1 MLDDSAQE
9 EKEEE
14 LCSKLQ
20 LFSTSPGSRSP
31 GVCWESFQA
40 TVALQHHRRFLIFCT
55 TFWTIHV
62 LLSCVF
68 QSCHFCI
75 LFFALVTIWFI
86 SGRGV
91 RTKKIVRVDEVMRR
105 SFNCSH
111 SSSTRLRTALD
122 ESKLASL
129 KIPHEVVKA
138 GLSKVLSCYH
148 YELISFLHLLHSY
161 GVSSYCHQRC
171 PLSLWA
177 MRISSAWL
185 AVESTSDKLFGYC
198 RPYFRFHGR
207 VMLLNVESQT
217 NVDPTL
223 GPVMYVVTFEFS
235 YGGRVNGRGKNYK
248 LGCDVLFKCT
258 CECYKH
264 HTNSANISKRS
275 VLSTFPRSSKIFK
288 LWLFSFA
295 ISIRWWIIFVSNT
308 RTMK

>member
-1 MLDDSAQE
+1 
-9 EKEEE
+9 
-14 LCSKLQ
+14 
-20 LFSTSPGSRSP
+20 
-31 GVCWESFQA
+31 
-40 TVALQHHRRFLIFCT
+40 
-55 TFWTIHV
+55 
-62 LLSCVF
+62 
-68 QSCHFCI
+68 
-75 LFFALVTIWFI
+75 
-86 SGRGV
+86 
-91 RTKKIVRVDEVMRR
+91 MRR

-148 YELISFLHLLHSY
+148 YKLISFLHLLHSY

-207 VMLLNVESQT
+207 VMLLKVESQT

-264 HTNSANISKRS
+264 RTNFANYRN
-275 VLSTFPRSSKIFK
+275 VLCCPPFLDLLRYSNCDCFP
-288 LWLFSFA
+288 LQYL
-295 ISIRWWIIFVSNT
+295 
-308 RTMK
+308 

>member
-1 MLDDSAQE
+1 MFYYHVFF
-9 EKEEE
+9 KVIIFVF
-14 LCSKLQ
+14 CSSHWSQ
-20 LFSTSPGSRSP
+20 FD
-31 GVCWESFQA
+31 SFQEG
-40 TVALQHHRRFLIFCT
+40 V
-55 TFWTIHV
+55 W
-62 LLSCVF
+62 
-68 QSCHFCI
+68 
-75 LFFALVTIWFI
+75 
-86 SGRGV
+86 GR
-91 RTKKIVRVDEVMRR
+91 RR
-105 SFNCSH
+105 SLEL
-111 SSSTRLRTALD
+111 TRWC
-122 ESKLASL
+122 
-129 KIPHEVVKA
+129 
-138 GLSKVLSCYH
+138 GCGCYH
-148 YELISFLHLLHSY
+148 YESISFLHLLHSY

-207 VMLLNVESQT
+207 VMLLKVESQT

-248 LGCDVLFKCT
+248 LECDVLFKCT

-295 ISIRWWIIFVSNT
+295 ISIRWWIIFFSNT

>member
-1 MLDDSAQE
+1 
-9 EKEEE
+9 
-14 LCSKLQ
+14 
-20 LFSTSPGSRSP
+20 
-31 GVCWESFQA
+31 
-40 TVALQHHRRFLIFCT
+40 
-55 TFWTIHV
+55 
-62 LLSCVF
+62 
-68 QSCHFCI
+68 
-75 LFFALVTIWFI
+75 
-86 SGRGV
+86 
-91 RTKKIVRVDEVMRR
+91 MRR

-148 YELISFLHLLHSY
+148 YKLISFLHLLHSY

-207 VMLLNVESQT
+207 VMLLKVESQT